1 MESPMLSPKGRV
13 VMISGASRGIGRA
26 VAEHLLELGYR
37 LSLGVRDPKS
47 LAGLAKG
54 RSARALVQRYDAADR
69 LAGKRWVR
77 ATVERFGRLD
87 GLVNNAGIFRMVDP
101 ENGAEADLDAL
112 WEINVKGPFRLI
124 QAAFPHL
131 KAAGSGRIV
140 NIASLSGKRVKAAR
154 SGGYAMSKFALVALT
169 QAVRFSGWPHGIRA
183 SAVCPG
189 FVATDMARPL
199 AGVPDSAMTQ
209 PGDVARLV
217 ALLLALPNTAAVP
230 EILVNQELEP
240 GF

>member
-1 MESPMLSPKGRV
+1 VNGHV
-13 VMISGASRGIGRA
+13 VIVTGASSG
-26 VAEHLLELGYR
+26 LGEQ
-37 LSLGVRDPKS
+37 L
-47 LAGLAKG
+47 
-54 RSARALVQRYDAADR
+54 ARALLAAGAVPVLAARRAERLDALRAELPGVHTVVCDVTDEADR
-69 LAGKRWVR
+69 
-77 ATVERFGRLD
+77 ERLVAEVIERHGRID

>member
-1 MESPMLSPKGRV
+1 MLSPKSRV
-13 VMISGASRGIGRA
+13 VMVSGANRGIGRA

-47 LAGLAKG
+47 LAGFAKG
-54 RSARALVQRYDAADR
+54 RSRRVLVERYDAGDAR
-69 LAGKRWVR
+69 AGKRWVA

-87 GLVNNAGIFRMVDP
+87 GLVNNAGIFRRVDP
-101 ENGAEADLDAL
+101 EKGDEADLDAL
-112 WEINVKGPFRLI
+112 WEINVKGPFRVI

-131 KAAGSGRIV
+131 TAAGSGRIV
-140 NIASLSGKRVKAAR
+140 NIASASGKRVKSAR

-169 QAVRFSGWPHGIRA
+169 QAARFSGWPHGIRA

-199 AGVPDSAMTQ
+199 AGLPDAAMTD
-209 PGDVARLV
+209 PADVARLV
-217 ALLLALPNTAAVP
+217 ALLLALPNSATVP
-230 EILVNQELEP
+230 EIIVNHELEP

>member
-1 MESPMLSPKGRV
+1 MEGPMLSPKGRV
-13 VMISGASRGIGRA
+13 IMLSGATGGIGRA

-37 LSLGVRDPKS
+37 LSLGVRDPKA
-47 LAGLAKG
+47 LAGFAKG
-54 RSARALVQRYDAADR
+54 SKARALVQRYDAGDR
-69 LAGKRWVR
+69 LGGKRWVA
-77 ATVERFGRLD
+77 ATVERFGRID

-112 WEINVKGPFRLI
+112 WAINVKGPFRLI

-199 AGVPDSAMTQ
+199 AGLPDSAMTQ
-209 PGDVARLV
+209 PADVARLV
-217 ALLLALPNTAAVP
+217 ALLLALPNSASVP
-230 EILVNQELEP
+230 EILVNHELEP